1 MKREGVYMG
10 KQRGVSLTGLIITLA
25 VLGFIAVM
33 AAKLMP
39 AYVEYFTVK
48 KMFAAMDGDGT
59 LKGTVRD
66 IRRAFDTRNA
76 IEDVKSVK
84 GEDLEITKEGGET
97 VITATWSNKVPLVSN
112 VSACLDFMVTTS
124 K

>member
-25 VLGFIAVM
+25 VVGFIAVM
-33 AAKLMP
+33 AAKLLP

-48 KMFAAMDGDGT
+48 KMFSAMDQAGD

-66 IRRAFDTRNA
+66 IRRSYDTRNA

-84 GEDLEITKEGGET
+84 GEDLEVTKEGGET